1 MAERFKAH
9 AWNACIGETLSWVR
23 IPLSPPKHIYMGIK
37 KILTSIKHR
46 VRSFTETPLQN
57 LHDQI
62 ADKPPNQKI
71 TPIVHQTWFQ
81 NKFGK
86 THLNSLKAFRSLNKN
101 LNFKIYSDK
110 EVGQYMEKYWSNS
123 EIFSIFH
130 NCIIGPLKSDI
141 FRYCILFDQGGY
153 YFDISR
159 GCKIPLTN
167 LHDKDDHM
175 VLTYEDTD
183 CFLPPENH
191 SIYDLKRPFNHMLQW
206 GLAFESKHIFLKLLI
221 DEIISIYPNF
231 KNKIFENPKLAI
243 LNFTGP
249 GMYTY
254 VMRKYI
260 STYGMKGISELDI
273 KFNNEGIFKLEGSQF
288 RYQQKQSYTYLKDKK
303 ICN

>member
-1 MAERFKAH
+1 
-9 AWNACIGETLSWVR
+9 
-23 IPLSPPKHIYMGIK
+23 MGIK
-37 KILTSIKHR
+37 KILNSIKYR

-62 ADKPPNQKI
+62 ADKPSNQKI

-86 THLNSLKAFRSLNKN
+86 THLNSLKTFRSLNKN

-110 EVGQYMEKYWSNS
+110 EVSQYMEKYWSNS
-123 EIFSIFH
+123 EIFSIFN
-130 NCIIGPLKSDI
+130 NCILGPLKSDI

-175 VLTYEDTD
+175 ILTYEDTE

-221 DEIISIYPNF
+221 DEIISVYPNF

-273 KFNNEGIFKLEGSQF
+273 KFNHEGIFKLEGSQF